1 MGQTSWIT
9 NAEGEEVYVDK
20 GAITEPTPSMQGRKQ
35 YAAAEAAAEA
45 EVVVDAEADAAASKA
60 SAGDTG
66 LMPNLG
72 YRNRVFIFPLA
83 F

>member
-35 YAAAEAAAEA
+35 YAAAEAATS
-45 EVVVDAEADAAASKA
+45 VDKVEWPTKV
-60 SAGDTG
+60 AGQTEQG
-66 LMPNLG
+66 
-72 YRNRVFIFPLA
+72 F
-83 F
+83 